1 MTYGLGLFLQ
11 QGFVV
16 TADTR
21 TSAGPDNI
29 ATIRK
34 LSLFQDAGNAIMVL
48 SSAGNLA
55 TTQAVVSLLEQRL
68 NVEGNPNNLFAA
80 LTMFDAASMVGN
92 VLREVMGL
100 NAQHVQSY
108 GDPSASFVFAGQIAG
123 GPHRVYLIYSAG
135 NFVEATVDTPYVQI
149 GEFKYGKPIL
159 DRALSHAE
167 TSIGEGIK
175 LSLLSFDAT
184 IRSNV
189 TVAPPFDMVC
199 YRADSLEPVTIR
211 RFEKS
216 DDYYYAIR
224 RGYADVIR
232 DAVANLPL
240 VEWPG
245 VVDGPAANG

>member
-16 TADTR
+16 TSDTR

-34 LSLFQDAGNAIMVL
+34 LSLFQSPGHAVMVL

-55 TTQAVVSLLEQRL
+55 TTQAVVALLEQRL
-68 NVEGNPNNLFAA
+68 NMDGNPSNLFSAK
-80 LTMFDAASMVGN
+80 TMFDAASMVGN

-123 GPHRVYLIYSAG
+123 GPHRVYLIYAAG

-159 DRALSHAE
+159 DRALSHGE
-167 TSIGEGIK
+167 TTTGEAIK

-199 YRADSLEPVTIR
+199 YSADSLQPVTIR
-211 RFEKS
+211 RFESS
-216 DDYYYAIR
+216 DDYYYSIR
-224 RGYADVIR
+224 RGYADALR
-232 DAVANLPL
+232 AAVASLPL
-240 VEWPG
+240 IEWPG
-245 VVDGPAANG
+245 VVDG